1 MTFIILIILCVMLAA
16 VLWVVLRI
24 RFSSKEQSLSQLE
37 TSLTAVDAVALGNL
51 LHDSEDAFLR
61 QNLAPREYR
70 QIKRKRVRAAREYV
84 WNISQNAVVLSR
96 IAGLALDS
104 SDPQIQNTA
113 QKLAKDAVE
122 LRWSALRAYSLLVVQ
137 EAYPSLALSSIKVRE
152 RYTNLAESASWLYRL
167 RFPESRTR
175 ISAALCG

>member
-1 MTFIILIILCVMLAA
+1 MAMTFIMLTILFLALAA
-16 VLWVVLRI
+16 VLCVVLRV
-24 RFSSKEQSLSQLE
+24 RFTSKEQSLSQLE

-96 IAGLALDS
+96 IAGLAL
-104 SDPQIQNTA
+104 
-113 QKLAKDAVE
+113 
-122 LRWSALRAYSLLVVQ
+122 
-137 EAYPSLALSSIKVRE
+137 
-152 RYTNLAESASWLYRL
+152 
-167 RFPESRTR
+167 
-175 ISAALCG
+175 